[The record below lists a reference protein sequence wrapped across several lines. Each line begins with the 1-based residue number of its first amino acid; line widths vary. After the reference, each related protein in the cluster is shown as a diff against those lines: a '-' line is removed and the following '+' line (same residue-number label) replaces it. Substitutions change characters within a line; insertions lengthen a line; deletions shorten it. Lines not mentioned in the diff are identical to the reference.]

1 MSKKQVVIAIVLAV
15 IAVAAAF
22 GFSSFMAG
30 REAAWKDEGASLT
43 VLAQVAVTAARLI
56 RHSFLLIAPVL
67 VAGSFF
73 VVWLAGLLF
82 RKK

>member
-1 MSKKQVVIAIVLAV
+1 MSKKQIILAIVLAV
-15 IAVAAAF
+15 IAMAVAF

-30 REAAWKDEGASLT
+30 REAAWKDEGASLPA
-43 VLAQVAVTAARLI
+43 LAQMAVTVARLI

-73 VVWLAGLLF
+73 VVWLFGILF